1 MELFRQT
8 NIDFLKYK
16 WWAIGASWALILVG
30 VFTRVHR
37 QTGLIGLVVGLSY
50 GFSAIVGEAQ
60 TLGLTLDLAPLRFIM
75 HRAVTQA
82 LDAIAES
89 ASSERVARATALIEG
104 ARRLGIPYGHWATQ
118 NRFFQ
123 LWRERPDARDVLLPL
138 ATTLGFSLAR

>member
-1 MELFRQT
+1 VDAPLPEALAIVARHVLEQQVAAELQT
-8 NIDFLKYK
+8 LPELG
-16 WWAIGASWALILVG
+16 AIPDRAFV
-30 VFTRVHR
+30 
-37 QTGLIGLVVGLSY
+37 
-50 GFSAIVGEAQ
+50 IVGEAQ

-104 ARRLGIPYGHWATQ
+104 ARRLGIRYGHWATQ

-138 ATTLGFSLAR
+138 ATPLGFSLAR